1 MKAKERH
8 DIKTDRFL
16 ETVAVAQDFL
26 SRHGRTILF
35 TVGAILLVAVSWLG
49 ISWYLESRET
59 AAAAA
64 LNEALAGLLDARM
77 DNADDAAAL
86 DEVADKLQ
94 SVAENH
100 GGTAAAIIARFNL
113 GMVKAACEDYDA
125 AETEYRAV
133 IDSRHP
139 FYWELAAA
147 ELGRVYERRGE
158 HERACEIYRL
168 VADSDNPGLPV
179 AYFAFKAGN
188 CYEELDDAQEALRY
202 YNLAK
207 SSDTLM
213 IDSTLS
219 MEIERRLQELGGS
232 ESEAEVGEA
241 TSE

>member
-26 SRHGRTILF
+26 SRHGRTIF
-35 TVGAILLVAVSWLG
+35 FAAAAILLIAVSWLG

-59 AAAAA
+59 GAAAA

-77 DNADDAAAL
+77 DDADDAAAL
-86 DEVADKLQ
+86 DEVAERLR

-100 GGTAAAIIARFNL
+100 GGTAAAMIARFNL
-113 GMVKAACEDYDA
+113 GMVNAAREDYDA
-125 AETEYRAV
+125 AETEYRTV
-133 IDSRHP
+133 INSRHP
-139 FYWELAAA
+139 LYWELAAA
-147 ELGRVYERRGE
+147 ELGGLYERRGE
-158 HERACEIYRL
+158 HARACEVYRL
-168 VADSDNPGLPV
+168 VADADNTGLPV

-188 CYEELDDAQEALRY
+188 CYEELEDFQEALRY

-207 SSDTLM
+207 ASETLM

-219 MEIERRLQELGGS
+219 MDIERRIQELGGP
-232 ESEAEVGEA
+232 EGEAEAGEA
-241 TSE
+241 ASE